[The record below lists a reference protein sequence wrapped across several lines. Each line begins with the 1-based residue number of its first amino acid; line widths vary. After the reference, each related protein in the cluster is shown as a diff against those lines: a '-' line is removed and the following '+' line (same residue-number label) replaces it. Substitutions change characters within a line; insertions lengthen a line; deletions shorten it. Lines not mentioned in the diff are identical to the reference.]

1 MTSIRYVW
9 LVCGLAILILETV
22 GSLVAR
28 RWGFADAG
36 ICAISYLLNFCAGV
50 GGGRLEGVWAGGVAG
65 AVTGLVDATLGWLIL
80 RARRA
85 PGAAELPLTPLAI
98 FLVGAGVVFT
108 GWALGLLGGAVGK
121 LVRRTVSADV

>member
-9 LVCGLAILILETV
+9 LVCGLAILILHTV
-22 GSLVAR
+22 GSLAAG

-36 ICAISYLLNFCAGV
+36 ISAISYLLYFCAGV
-50 GGGRLEGVWAGGVAG
+50 GAGRLQGIWAGGVAG
-65 AVTGLVDATLGWLIL
+65 AVTGLVDATLGWLISRAL
-80 RARRA
+80 RG
-85 PGAAELPLTPLAI
+85 PGAAELPLAPLAI